1 MIARVQVQ
9 EYSMPAAR
17 GVVGSSEASIDQA
30 QTGVQTSVRVLLI
43 AGRSLADSSASRSRL
58 LAADADISHDSLAI
72 FTAQSIRSSL
82 LDAAPPIITELRQPL
97 HLELVVAMTASV
109 NAAIHASKAAER
121 RRRKR
126 MRRRRWLSSL
136 LARRK
141 QSSVVGSSLPPREVT
156 RLPRCLPCFR
166 RLAMGQ
172 LEDGYTHRNHVI
184 SGQEEQD
191 SSSDSDDT
199 AGKDKNAEGP
209 ETEADEEDEVFA
221 LPRYGRWH
229 CVRVHTDGGTHGQ
242 VLL

>member
-1 MIARVQVQ
+1 MA
-9 EYSMPAAR
+9 
-17 GVVGSSEASIDQA
+17 
-30 QTGVQTSVRVLLI
+30 VLPPC
-43 AGRSLADSSASRSRL
+43 
-58 LAADADISHDSLAI
+58 
-72 FTAQSIRSSL
+72 TAQAVKCRWIESSTTRGHALAKMSPL
-82 LDAAPPIITELRQPL
+82 L
-97 HLELVVAMTASV
+97 
-109 NAAIHASKAAER
+109 
-121 RRRKR
+121 
-126 MRRRRWLSSL
+126 
-136 LARRK
+136 
-141 QSSVVGSSLPPREVT
+141 
-156 RLPRCLPCFR
+156 R

-172 LEDGYTHRNHVI
+172 LEVGYRHRNHVI